1 MNSEDR
7 KRLRK
12 QKHRIMMMRLWLP
25 VVLVVVLVVGLTAGG
40 IAMSL
45 GQTKSVAEQG
55 TKEDGT
61 KNVETKE
68 ASNESKEAGDEN
80 GEAQTVDQAGADKQ
94 QSEEAQTGA
103 ESDNSQAG
111 NEDYDSNHAIE
122 QSDFDEFITNLN
134 EAVAQKH
141 DIIPI
146 CTTVLSADQPPKEDI
161 MLDQQKITILYCR
174 LSNEDAQEGE
184 SNSIAN
190 QREYLTRY
198 ARDHGYTNLKILVD
212 DGYTGTNFNRPGVQE
227 GFELVKQGL
236 VGCWLVKDLS
246 RFGRDY
252 LTVGQYTDIIFPS
265 YDVRFI
271 AINDG
276 VDSNRGDSEGFA
288 AIRNLFNE
296 WYPRD
301 TSKKVRVSLR
311 QRGTSGKH
319 MGKPPYGYRCDPED
333 KDHWILDEEAAPV
346 VKLIFDLCID
356 GKGPEQIAR
365 ILEEKQILTA
375 KALYAKRKKKPM
387 PERPY
392 HWGNQSI
399 VGILE
404 RQEYTGC
411 TCNFKTY
418 SKSYKLKKRIPNEPE
433 NMFYLPDTQEA
444 IVSQA
449 QFDRV
454 QELRKNKRRPAKA
467 ERQGLFSGLLF
478 CADCGGKLHFATS
491 KSFEGKQDHYVCNN
505 YKSNR
510 GTCTA
515 HYIREDV
522 LREIV
527 LERIRAV
534 NEYIRSDVDGF
545 QEEWLQCRRTDQ
557 ERSIRDDKKKLEQAK
572 KRLADLDV
580 IISRLYED
588 YVLGNLNQ
596 DRYRKM
602 SADYEAE
609 QERLKLEIEV
619 IEEWVEQREEMND
632 GLDAFIALTQKYVD
646 VEELTQTIVNEYI
659 KKIIVYAPD
668 KSSGKRKQKVKIFFN
683 FVDDVDIPVISEPII
698 TQTTY
703 EHRKTA

>member
-1 MNSEDR
+1 
-7 KRLRK
+7 
-12 QKHRIMMMRLWLP
+12 
-25 VVLVVVLVVGLTAGG
+25 
-40 IAMSL
+40 
-45 GQTKSVAEQG
+45 
-55 TKEDGT
+55 
-61 KNVETKE
+61 
-68 ASNESKEAGDEN
+68 
-80 GEAQTVDQAGADKQ
+80 
-94 QSEEAQTGA
+94 
-103 ESDNSQAG
+103 
-111 NEDYDSNHAIE
+111 
-122 QSDFDEFITNLN
+122 
-134 EAVAQKH
+134 
-141 DIIPI
+141 
-146 CTTVLSADQPPKEDI
+146 

-174 LSNEDAQEGE
+174 LSNEDAQDGE

-271 AINDG
+271 AVNDG

-392 HWGNQSI
+392 H
-399 VGILE
+399 
-404 RQEYTGC
+404 
-411 TCNFKTY
+411 
-418 SKSYKLKKRIPNEPE
+418 EPE

-534 NEYIRSDVDGF
+534 NVYIRSDVDGF

-619 IEEWVEQREEMND
+619 TEEWVEQREEMND

-659 KKIIVYAPD
+659 KKIVVYAPD
-668 KSSGKRKQKVKIFFN
+668 KSGGKRTQKVKIYFN

-703 EHRKTA
+703 ERRKTA

>member
-1 MNSEDR
+1 M
-7 KRLRK
+7 
-12 QKHRIMMMRLWLP
+12 
-25 VVLVVVLVVGLTAGG
+25 TA
-40 IAMSL
+40 
-45 GQTKSVAEQG
+45 T
-55 TKEDGT
+55 
-61 KNVETKE
+61 
-68 ASNESKEAGDEN
+68 
-80 GEAQTVDQAGADKQ
+80 
-94 QSEEAQTGA
+94 
-103 ESDNSQAG
+103 
-111 NEDYDSNHAIE
+111 
-122 QSDFDEFITNLN
+122 
-134 EAVAQKH
+134 QKH

-365 ILEEKQILTA
+365 ILEEKQIMTA

-399 VGILE
+399 AGILE

-454 QELRKNKRRPAKA
+454 QELRKTNAALQKRNGRDCSPGFCFVPIAAASSTLPQAKA
-467 ERQGLFSGLLF
+467 LRASRITTSATTTRATVVLVLPTISGKMCF
-478 CADCGGKLHFATS
+478 V
-491 KSFEGKQDHYVCNN
+491 KSFWNASGQSMSISEAMWTVFRRNGCNAAGLTRSAASGMT
-505 YKSNR
+505 KRSWNR
-510 GTCTA
+510 QRNALPIWMSSSPGCT
-515 HYIREDV
+515 RTMF
-522 LREIV
+522 LEIS
-527 LERIRAV
+527 I
-534 NEYIRSDVDGF
+534 
-545 QEEWLQCRRTDQ
+545 RTDT
-557 ERSIRDDKKKLEQAK
+557 ERCLRTM
-572 KRLADLDV
+572 KR
-580 IISRLYED
+580 SRN
-588 YVLGNLNQ
+588 G
-596 DRYRKM
+596 
-602 SADYEAE
+602 
-609 QERLKLEIEV
+609 
-619 IEEWVEQREEMND
+619 
-632 GLDAFIALTQKYVD
+632 
-646 VEELTQTIVNEYI
+646 
-659 KKIIVYAPD
+659 
-668 KSSGKRKQKVKIFFN
+668 
-683 FVDDVDIPVISEPII
+683 
-698 TQTTY
+698 
-703 EHRKTA
+703 

>member
-1 MNSEDR
+1 M
-7 KRLRK
+7 
-12 QKHRIMMMRLWLP
+12 
-25 VVLVVVLVVGLTAGG
+25 TA
-40 IAMSL
+40 
-45 GQTKSVAEQG
+45 T
-55 TKEDGT
+55 
-61 KNVETKE
+61 
-68 ASNESKEAGDEN
+68 
-80 GEAQTVDQAGADKQ
+80 
-94 QSEEAQTGA
+94 
-103 ESDNSQAG
+103 
-111 NEDYDSNHAIE
+111 
-122 QSDFDEFITNLN
+122 
-134 EAVAQKH
+134 QKH
-141 DIIPI
+141 DIIPV
-146 CTTVLSADQPPKEDI
+146 CTTVLSADQQPKEDI

-174 LSNEDAQEGE
+174 LSNEDAQDGE

-271 AINDG
+271 AVNDG

-418 SKSYKLKKRIPNEPE
+418 SKSYKLKSGFPTSRRICS
-433 NMFYLPDTQEA
+433 
-444 IVSQA
+444 I
-449 QFDRV
+449 
-454 QELRKNKRRPAKA
+454 
-467 ERQGLFSGLLF
+467 
-478 CADCGGKLHFATS
+478 C
-491 KSFEGKQDHYVCNN
+491 
-505 YKSNR
+505 
-510 GTCTA
+510 
-515 HYIREDV
+515 
-522 LREIV
+522 
-527 LERIRAV
+527 RIHR
-534 NEYIRSDVDGF
+534 
-545 QEEWLQCRRTDQ
+545 
-557 ERSIRDDKKKLEQAK
+557 
-572 KRLADLDV
+572 KRLYLRH
-580 IISRLYED
+580 SLT
-588 YVLGNLNQ
+588 G
-596 DRYRKM
+596 YR
-602 SADYEAE
+602 
-609 QERLKLEIEV
+609 
-619 IEEWVEQREEMND
+619 N
-632 GLDAFIALTQKYVD
+632 
-646 VEELTQTIVNEYI
+646 
-659 KKIIVYAPD
+659 
-668 KSSGKRKQKVKIFFN
+668 
-683 FVDDVDIPVISEPII
+683 
-698 TQTTY
+698 
-703 EHRKTA
+703 